1 MARDRATT
9 YACCAFYS
17 LFADSLGIPVDAGCK
32 GGEGRL
38 SSGAFPRISLFL
50 VSSRNDGD
58 REERGRERWQERIAV
73 EEQELDKITFVS
85 LK

>member
-1 MARDRATT
+1 M
-9 YACCAFYS
+9 
-17 LFADSLGIPVDAGCK
+17 
-32 GGEGRL
+32 

-73 EEQELDKITFVS
+73 EEQELDKITFVEINRRKRNAPNDDN
-85 LK
+85 LTK

>member
-1 MARDRATT
+1 M
-9 YACCAFYS
+9 
-17 LFADSLGIPVDAGCK
+17 
-32 GGEGRL
+32 

-73 EEQELDKITFVS
+73 EEQELDKITFVEINTRKRNAPNDDN
-85 LK
+85 LTK

>member
-1 MARDRATT
+1 M
-9 YACCAFYS
+9 
-17 LFADSLGIPVDAGCK
+17 
-32 GGEGRL
+32 

-73 EEQELDKITFVS
+73 EEQELDKITFRLVEINTRKRNAPNDDS
-85 LK
+85 LTK